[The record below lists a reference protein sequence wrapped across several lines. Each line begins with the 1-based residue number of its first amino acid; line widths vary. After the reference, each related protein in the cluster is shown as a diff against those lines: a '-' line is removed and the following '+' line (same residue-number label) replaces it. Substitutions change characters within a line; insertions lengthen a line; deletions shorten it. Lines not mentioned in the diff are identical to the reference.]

1 MEKNIK
7 EILELEP
14 DQDKAVTMIA
24 NLAKSINNAN
34 IIQMLQ
40 FTDWVGFNYIRPNKL
55 WVAKN
60 GKKGQTFTTNDLF
73 GIWLKNR

>member
-1 MEKNIK
+1 MEENIK
-7 EILELEP
+7 EILKLEP
-14 DQDKAVTMIA
+14 DQDKAITMIA

-40 FTDWVGFNYIRPNKL
+40 FTDWVGFNYIRLQKIWIAKAGDNK
-55 WVAKN
+55 
-60 GKKGQTFTTNDLF
+60 QHFTTNDLF